1 MKDEIAATVFFITRL
16 AKKHNKLNKQ
26 QMEKFAS
33 TLTTLLFERYKNHWY
48 LDNPTKGQG
57 FRCIR
62 LNPLQAKD
70 PLLDQACI
78 ASNVDFQSL
87 GLPKEMTIWVDPFDV
102 CCRYG
107 EKNPAFTV
115 AHFTGQENDQ
125 DVSQG
130 IRQAVEKASSS
141 SSSSTSSSTTTSDY
155 HSGTSSEEDG
165 TIREPKSIPTVSNPN
180 SIYQCN
186 EPFPLWSQYS
196 HRRCFVPDGIQSNPS
211 AAYYFHYKGYKV
223 YRPSLPFSCPRVD
236 RYHWVS
242 SSR

>member
-16 AKKHNKLNKQ
+16 AKKHNQLNRQ
-26 QMEKFAS
+26 QMERFAS
-33 TLTTLLFERYKNHWY
+33 ALTTILFERYKNHWY
-48 LDNPTKGQG
+48 LDNPTRGQG

-62 LNPLQAKD
+62 LNGSQAKD
-70 PLLDQACI
+70 PLLEQACI
-78 ASNVDFQSL
+78 ESGVDFPSL

-115 AHFTGQENDQ
+115 AHFTGQENDHEI
-125 DVSQG
+125 SQG

-141 SSSSTSSSTTTSDY
+141 DYRSSTSSD
-155 HSGTSSEEDG
+155 EDSFP
-165 TIREPKSIPTVSNPN
+165 TEPKSIPTISNPN
-180 SIYQCN
+180 SIYQCS

-196 HRRCFVPDGIQSNPS
+196 RRRCYGPDRVPPNPS
-211 AAYYFHYKGYKV
+211 AAYYLPYKGYKAC
-223 YRPSLPFSCPRVD
+223 RPSLPLSCPRVD

-242 SSR
+242 SGQ

>member
-16 AKKHNKLNKQ
+16 AKKHNKLNKR
-26 QMEKFAS
+26 QMETFAC

-62 LNPLQAKD
+62 LNHLQAKD
-70 PLLDQACI
+70 PLLEQACT

-87 GLPKEMTIWVDPFDV
+87 GLPKEITIWVDPFDV

-115 AHFTGQENDQ
+115 AHFTGQEDEH

-141 SSSSTSSSTTTSDY
+141 SSSDH

-165 TIREPKSIPTVSNPN
+165 TTREPKSIPTVSNPN
-180 SIYQCN
+180 SIYQVRGRSCGWLGLQD
-186 EPFPLWSQYS
+186 FSILYS
-196 HRRCFVPDGIQSNPS
+196 HRRCFVPDGVHPNPA
-211 AAYYFHYKGYKV
+211 AAYYLHYKGYKIC
-223 YRPSLPFSCPRVD
+223 RPALPFSCPRVD

>member
-16 AKKHNKLNKQ
+16 AKKHNKLNKR
-26 QMEKFAS
+26 QMETFAC

-62 LNPLQAKD
+62 LNHLQAKD
-70 PLLDQACI
+70 PLLEQACT

-87 GLPKEMTIWVDPFDV
+87 GLPKEITIWVDPFDV

-115 AHFTGQENDQ
+115 AHFTGQEDEH

-130 IRQAVEKASSS
+130 IRQA
-141 SSSSTSSSTTTSDY
+141 
-155 HSGTSSEEDG
+155 
-165 TIREPKSIPTVSNPN
+165 
-180 SIYQCN
+180 CN
-186 EPFPLWSQYS
+186 EPLPLWAQYS
-196 HRRCFVPDGIQSNPS
+196 HRRCFVPDGVHPNPA
-211 AAYYFHYKGYKV
+211 AAYYLHYKGYKIC
-223 YRPSLPFSCPRVD
+223 RPALPFSCPRVD

>member
-16 AKKHNKLNKQ
+16 VKRHNKLNKQ
-26 QMEKFAS
+26 QMEMFAS

-62 LNPLQAKD
+62 LNHLQAKD
-70 PLLDQACI
+70 PLLDQACS
-78 ASNVDFQSL
+78 ASNVDFHSL

-115 AHFTGQENDQ
+115 AHFTGQENDH

-130 IRQAVEKASSS
+130 IRQAVEKAASSS
-141 SSSSTSSSTTTSDY
+141 SSSSDY
-155 HSGTSSEEDG
+155 HSCTSSDEDS
-165 TIREPKSIPTVSNPN
+165 TTREPKSIPTVSNPN
-180 SIYQCN
+180 SIYQCS
-186 EPFPLWSQYS
+186 EPFPLWTQYS
-196 HRRCFVPDGIQSNPS
+196 RRRCFVPDGIQPNPA
-211 AAYYFHYKGYKV
+211 AAYYLHYKGYKAC
-223 YRPSLPFSCPRVD
+223 RPSLPFSCPRVD

>member
-16 AKKHNKLNKQ
+16 AKRHSKLSKQ

-70 PLLDQACI
+70 PLLDQACA

-87 GLPKEMTIWVDPFDV
+87 GLPREMTIWVDPFDV

-115 AHFTGQENDQ
+115 AHFTGQESDHN
-125 DVSQG
+125 VSQG
-130 IRQAVEKASSS
+130 IWQAVEKASSS
-141 SSSSTSSSTTTSDY
+141 TSDY

-165 TIREPKSIPTVSNPN
+165 TTREPKSIPTVSNPN
-180 SIYQCN
+180 SIYQYSD
-186 EPFPLWSQYS
+186 PFPLWSQYS
-196 HRRCFVPDGIQSNPS
+196 QRRCFVPDGIQPNP
-211 AAYYFHYKGYKV
+211 ATAYYLHYKGYKAC
-223 YRPSLPFSCPRVD
+223 RPSLPFSFPRVD

-242 SSR
+242 SSQ